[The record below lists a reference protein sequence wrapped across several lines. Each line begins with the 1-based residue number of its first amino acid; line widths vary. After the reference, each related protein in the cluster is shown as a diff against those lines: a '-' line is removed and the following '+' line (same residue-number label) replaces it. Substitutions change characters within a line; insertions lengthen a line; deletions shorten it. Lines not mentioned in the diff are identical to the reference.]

1 MGEMVGKVALI
12 TGATSG
18 IGRATALRF
27 AAEGAQVA
35 IVARRAAELADV
47 AQAIGVGDQRESR
60 SASGAGGGQARG
72 IAADVTHE
80 AEIER
85 VVRETVEA
93 FGGIDVLVNAAG
105 ILASGTIETT
115 RLQDWDYMMNLNAR
129 APFYLIQCALPYLI
143 ERRGAIVNVSSVT
156 GIRAFPGILAYCASK
171 AAVDQLTHCV
181 ALEVASKGVR
191 VNAVNPGVVVT
202 NLHRAGGMT
211 EEAYTRFLEHSKT
224 THPLGRVGQPEEVAE
239 LIYFLASP
247 RAKWITGISCPIDGG
262 RSQTCAR

>member
-1 MGEMVGKVALI
+1 MEGKVALI

-47 AQAIGVGDQRESR
+47 AQAIGAGGDRRGSRTVVQCGAGCR
-60 SASGAGGGQARG
+60 SASGADGQGKA

-115 RLQDWDYMMNLNAR
+115 RL
-129 APFYLIQCALPYLI
+129 
-143 ERRGAIVNVSSVT
+143 E
-156 GIRAFPGILAYCASK
+156 
-171 AAVDQLTHCV
+171 
-181 ALEVASKGVR
+181 
-191 VNAVNPGVVVT
+191 
-202 NLHRAGGMT
+202 
-211 EEAYTRFLEHSKT
+211 
-224 THPLGRVGQPEEVAE
+224 
-239 LIYFLASP
+239 
-247 RAKWITGISCPIDGG
+247 
-262 RSQTCAR
+262 

>member
-1 MGEMVGKVALI
+1 MAEMEGKVALI
-12 TGATSG
+12 TGSTSG

-35 IVARRAAELADV
+35 IVARRAAELAQV
-47 AQAIGVGDQRESR
+47 VQAMD
-60 SASGAGGGQARG
+60 GQAKA
-72 IAADVTHE
+72 IAADVTD
-80 AEIER
+80 ASQIER

-105 ILASGTIETT
+105 ILTSGSIETT

-202 NLHRAGGMT
+202 NLHRAGGMA
-211 EEAYTRFLEHSKT
+211 EEAYDKFLEHSKT

-247 RAKWITGISCPIDGG
+247 RAGWITGISCSIDGG